1 MKGVLHMAY
10 FDKLNEAHN
19 WLMARWAETA
29 KRSGAKDAVDR
40 ADFQSSYGGAIYD
53 QHEGRKRAMLLGA
66 ECVLKENGEKRGEHG
81 NRLRTYFLELDEIKQ
96 RILDKWRGQFP
107 PGDEGKLVQQLA
119 HDSLMCIEQNPRVI
133 KSDSSAAT
141 EAGR

>member
-1 MKGVLHMAY
+1 MKTILIIIVAIIAY
-10 FDKLNEAHN
+10 GIIRLAVWFVFGFVRVTLKRRKISKLDS
-19 WLMARWAETA
+19 L
-29 KRSGAKDAVDR
+29 DR
-40 ADFQSSYGGAIYD
+40 MD
-53 QHEGRKRAMLLGA
+53 
-66 ECVLKENGEKRGEHG
+66 NG

>member
-1 MKGVLHMAY
+1 MKTILTIIVLLIA
-10 FDKLNEAHN
+10 FGIFRLVVWFVFGFVRVAFKRRKIAKL
-19 WLMARWAETA
+19 
-29 KRSGAKDAVDR
+29 DR
-40 ADFQSSYGGAIYD
+40 LDRMD
-53 QHEGRKRAMLLGA
+53 
-66 ECVLKENGEKRGEHG
+66 NG

-96 RILDKWRGQFP
+96 GILDKWPGQFP

-119 HDSLMCIEQNPRVI
+119 WDSLMCIEQNPRVI